1 MAPILNL
8 QHYPKVLASVIRLA
22 VPILCQERAARSPA
36 HSPRVERDAMRKLT
50 VDGSATARTPSAS
63 VVVVD
68 AQRSLTP
75 TLVRKLRQD
84 GFSVHTF
91 SSASEA
97 IAFLRQHPVDFVV
110 SGTGT
115 GEMRG
120 RDLLNQIS
128 TIRGDAIRIL
138 VSNPEDRPAA
148 VRDLA
153 DGLVHS
159 YILKPWN
166 DTGIK
171 TLLHRLTQRQLDL
184 RARYLRDIIG
194 TRGRLPLPPRLY
206 LRLEP
211 FAKNESRSAQ
221 TITIEIEKDR
231 NFATQLLRA
240 ANATYYGVRTTITTV
255 RDAVILL
262 GPEYIPGLTLA
273 IEAFQNTGHSLP
285 QGSDRLLDRIWNR
298 GLRRA
303 TVARMIAAKRTG
315 FSDPTVAFT
324 ASLVQDIGYV
334 VRMSYNAADYA
345 KMQHIHSAGHEPLHR
360 AEAKVFSHSH
370 AEVGAALLRFW
381 NLPVDIVTAVANH
394 HGSSENSPLA
404 RILQMAD
411 IIECGDASIPHD
423 PAVDGEVHQWCK
435 KLHLKLP
442 LHLRG
447 NRR

>member
-1 MAPILNL
+1 
-8 QHYPKVLASVIRLA
+8 
-22 VPILCQERAARSPA
+22 
-36 HSPRVERDAMRKLT
+36 MRKLT
-50 VDGSATARTPSAS
+50 VGGPVAARTPSAS

-84 GFSVHTF
+84 GFSVHAF
-91 SSASEA
+91 SNASEA

-115 GEMRG
+115 EKMPG

-128 TIRGDAIRIL
+128 SIRGDAIRIL
-138 VSNPEDRPAA
+138 VSNPEDKPAA
-148 VRDLA
+148 ARDLA

-171 TLLHRLTQRQLDL
+171 SLLHRLTERQLDL
-184 RARYLRDIIG
+184 RAQYLRDIIG

-211 FAKNESRSAQ
+211 FARHESRSAQ
-221 TITIEIEKDR
+221 TITSEIEKDR
-231 NFATQLLRA
+231 DFATRLLHA
-240 ANATYYGVRTTITTV
+240 ANATYYGVRTTITNV
-255 RDAVILL
+255 RDAVILV
-262 GPEYIPGLTLA
+262 GPEYIPGLALA
-273 IEAFQNTGHSLP
+273 IEAFQSASQSLHH
-285 QGSDRLLDRIWNR
+285 GSYRLVEQVWNQ

-303 TVARMIAAKRTG
+303 TIARMIAGKRLG
-315 FSDPTVAFT
+315 FRDSTVAFT
-324 ASLVQDIGYV
+324 ASLLQDIGQV

-345 KMQHIHSAGHEPLHR
+345 RMQRIHLSEQLPLHK
-360 AEAKVFSHSH
+360 AEGKIFPHPH
-370 AEVGAALLRFW
+370 ADVSAALLRFW

-394 HGSSENSPLA
+394 HGSLGNSTLT
-404 RILQMAD
+404 RILQIAD
-411 IIECGDASIPHD
+411 MIECGDASIPHD
-423 PAVDGEVHQWCK
+423 SAVDGEVHQWCK

-442 LHLRG
+442 SQLRG
-447 NRR
+447 KRQ